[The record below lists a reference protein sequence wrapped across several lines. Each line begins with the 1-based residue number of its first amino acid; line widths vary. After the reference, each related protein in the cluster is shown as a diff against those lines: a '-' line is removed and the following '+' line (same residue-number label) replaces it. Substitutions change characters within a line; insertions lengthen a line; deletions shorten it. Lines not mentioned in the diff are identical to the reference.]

1 METYDENLPVR
12 LLLPELFRRFNI
24 PQNAYTSKTFV
35 IKVGPLP
42 LHFPNSRSRVKV
54 ARFHDLHHLLTGY
67 PANWVGEAE
76 IGAWEIATGCRQ
88 YFIAWFLNFGAMI
101 VGLFLQPGKVIRA
114 FERGRKTKKNLYYDF
129 DYEELLEKRLPEI
142 RTMIGLPN

>member
-1 METYDENLPVR
+1 M
-12 LLLPELFRRFNI
+12 LLPELFKRFNI
-24 PQNAYTSKTFV
+24 PQDAYDTKTFV
-35 IKVGPLP
+35 IKVGPWP
-42 LHFPNSRSRVKV
+42 LHFPNIKSRVKV

-88 YFIAWFLNFGAMI
+88 YFIAWFLNFGAML

-114 FERGRKTKKNLYYDF
+114 FKRGMKTKKNLYYNFEYD
-129 DYEELLEKRLPEI
+129 DLLKKNITELR
-142 RTMIGLPN
+142 RMIGLPNP